1 MSAAVETIA
10 WTAEPPWHGM
20 GKKVPQDLSPHAMQ
34 TAAELDWTVTKIP
47 LRYEFDGRRI
57 DSEQFALVRSSDGS
71 MLDVI
76 KSENW
81 EPVQNDSAFEF
92 FERFVQHNRMSMEVA
107 GSLRDGKFVFV
118 LAKMNQQFHVGAG
131 TEDQTD
137 GYLLFT
143 NPHQY
148 GRAVDIRL
156 TPIRV
161 VCMNTLQLA
170 LTTASSALVKY
181 NHRHKFDVREAQS
194 VFNTFLST
202 FDEYRD
208 TARFLSIKPYDEQA
222 LQRYFDECFPYIPNM
237 HTRTPRRNRPSA
249 NAERAF
255 RIVETQ
261 PGAGYS
267 SGTWWNALNAVTY
280 LTDHELGKSPETRLQ
295 SAWYGKGEQ
304 RKRQAL
310 TLAVEYAK
318 AA

>member
-10 WTAEPPWHGM
+10 WTGRPPWHQM
-20 GKKVPQDLSPHAMQ
+20 GKPVPQELSPKAMQ
-34 TAAELDWTVTKIP
+34 KAAELDWSVEKIP
-47 LRYEFDGRRI
+47 LRYEFEEEQLHSD
-57 DSEQFALVRSSDGS
+57 QFALVRSSDGRL
-71 MLDVI
+71 LDVV
-76 KSENW
+76 KSKNW
-81 EPVQNDSAFEF
+81 LPVQNDRAFEF
-92 FERFVQHNRMSMEVA
+92 FERFVKHNRMSMEVA

-118 LAKMNQQFHVGAG
+118 LAKMNQQFHVGSG
-131 TEDQTD
+131 TDDQTD

-156 TPIRV
+156 TPVRV

-170 LTTASSALVKY
+170 LSTASNAMVKY
-181 NHRHKFDVREAQS
+181 NHRHEFDVQEAQS
-194 VFNTFLST
+194 VFSQFLWK

-208 TARFLSIKPYDEQA
+208 IAQFLARKSYDEQA

-237 HTRTPRRNRPSA
+237 HTRTPQRNRPSA
-249 NAERAF
+249 NAEHAF
-255 RIVETQ
+255 GIVEMQ
-261 PGAGYS
+261 PGPRYS
-267 SGTWWNALNAVTY
+267 PGTWWNALNAVTY

-310 TLAVEYAK
+310 NLAIEYAE

>member
-1 MSAAVETIA
+1 MSAEVESIA
-10 WTAEPPWHGM
+10 WTGEPPWHQM
-20 GKKVPQDLSPHAMQ
+20 GKYVPENLSPDEMQ
-34 TAAELDWTVTKIP
+34 KAAELDWSVEKIP
-47 LRYEFDGRRI
+47 LRYEFGGKPFNT
-57 DSEQFALVRSSDGS
+57 EQFALIRSSDGC
-71 MLDVI
+71 MLDIV

-81 EPVQNDSAFEF
+81 EPVQNHQAFEF
-92 FERFVQHNRMSMEVA
+92 FERFVRHNHMSMEVA
-107 GSLRDGKFVFV
+107 GSLRDGKLVFV
-118 LAKMNQQFHVGAG
+118 LAKMNQAFHVGSG

-170 LTTASSALVKY
+170 LTSASNALVKY

-194 VFNTFLST
+194 VFQAFLST
-202 FDEYRD
+202 LDEYRD
-208 TARFLSIKPYDEQA
+208 TAQFLADKPYEEQA

-237 HTRTPRRNRPSA
+237 HTRSPQPNGRSA

-261 PGAGYS
+261 PGARYS
-267 SGTWWNALNAVTY
+267 QGTWWNALNAVTY
-280 LTDHELGKSPETRLQ
+280 LTDHELGKSPETRLH

-310 TLAVEYAK
+310 NLAVAYAE

>member
-1 MSAAVETIA
+1 MSDAVETIA
-10 WTAEPPWHGM
+10 WTGVPPWHQL
-20 GKKVPQDLSPHAMQ
+20 GKEVSQDLSPDQMQ
-34 TAAELDWTVTKIP
+34 KEAALDWYVEKIP
-47 LRYEFDGRRI
+47 LRYEFDGQKI
-57 DSEQFALVRSSDGS
+57 ESEQFALARSSDGL
-71 MLDVI
+71 MLDVV
-76 KSENW
+76 KSKNW
-81 EPVQNDSAFEF
+81 EPVQNHQAFKF
-92 FERFVQHNRMSMEVA
+92 FERFVKHNRMSMEVA

-118 LAKMNQQFHVGAG
+118 LAKMNQEFHVGSG

-170 LTTASSALVKY
+170 LTTASNAMVKY
-181 NHRHKFDVREAQS
+181 NHRHKFDVYEAQS
-194 VFNTFLST
+194 VFQAFLAT

-208 TARFLSIKPYDEQA
+208 TARFLADKRYDEQA
-222 LQRYFDECFPYIPNM
+222 LQRYFDVCFPYIPNI
-237 HTRTPRRNRPSA
+237 HTRTPQRDRPSA

-261 PGAGYS
+261 PGAGHS
-267 SGTWWNALNAVTY
+267 PGTWWNALNAVTY